1 MQNILKFHEIEW
13 QGDMFY
19 FLALEAI
26 FLNRLNQKYQN
37 TLQSLQQTEN
47 MFDAISDKG
56 KKKEENHAVY
66 ELVWSP

>member
-1 MQNILKFHEIEW
+1 MQNKLKFHEIEW
-13 QGDMFY
+13 QGAMFF

-47 MFDAISDKG
+47 MFDVISDKG
-56 KKKEENHAVY
+56 KKRKKCWILILWISIN
-66 ELVWSP
+66 